1 MNPRRWAF
9 LLVLPLGLLAMAAPA
24 SAVGTG
30 LLGEYYDN
38 IDLTSLKATR
48 IDPTINFN
56 WGLKSPDPLVGPDT
70 FSVRWTGQ
78 VAAKFS
84 ETHTFYALSDDGV
97 RLWVNGQ
104 LIIDKW
110 IDQKAENQG
119 SVALTSGRMY
129 DIKVEYYENGSGA
142 IAQLS
147 WSSPSQP
154 KQIIPQSQLYPNP
167 VPTPPLPPPDP
178 GPTGSFKWLTATPE
192 SQGFDRAKLDTLI
205 DVLAS
210 RSTKA
215 LLIVRNDR
223 MVTEWYAPGT
233 YATQRQSLASAAKG
247 VLGGLALLVGLNDGR
262 IGTEDLASKYITSW
276 RNNSLKSKIR
286 IKHLAAHISGIE
298 DADGPEQWKQ
308 DFWDRIPDP
317 FSIAINDAP
326 MLFSPGTDQAYS
338 NPGIAALDY
347 ALTASLKGTAQPDI
361 RMALQERI
369 MGPMGIP
376 SSEWSIGYGKVYS
389 LDGLNLYATWGGASC
404 TPRAVAQVGRLVL
417 RKGNWEGRQLVGSTW
432 ATRMVTR
439 VDSRFSTGLCWHTNA
454 NSDWPTLPRDAYATA
469 GSGHKVL
476 LVIPSLNLIVVRLGS
491 RLMDETDFWLGLEEY
506 LFTPLMDLLT
516 R

>member
-1 MNPRRWAF
+1 MNPRSWAF
-9 LLVLPLGLLAMAAPA
+9 LLVLPLGPLAFDAPA
-24 SAVGTG
+24 SGAGTG

-38 IDLTSLKATR
+38 TDLTSLKATR
-48 IDPTINFN
+48 IDPIINFN
-56 WGLKSPDPLVGPDT
+56 WGVKSPDPLVGADT

-84 ETHTFYALSDDGV
+84 ETHKFYVFSDDGA

-110 IDQKAENQG
+110 VNQKAENQG
-119 SVALTSGRMY
+119 SIALNAGQLY
-129 DIKVEYYENGSGA
+129 DIKIEYYENGSGA
-142 IAQLS
+142 ITQLS
-147 WSSPSQP
+147 WSSPSQT
-154 KQIIPQSQLYPNP
+154 KQIVPQSQLYPNP
-167 VPTPPLPPPDP
+167 VPTPPPPDP
-178 GPTGSFKWLTATPE
+178 GPPGGFKWLTATPE

-223 MVTEWYAPGT
+223 LVTEWYAPGT

-247 VLGGLALLVGLNDGR
+247 IVGGMALLVGLNDGR
-262 IGTEDLASKYITSW
+262 IGPEDLASKYIGSW
-276 RNNSLKSKIR
+276 SNDSLKHKIR
-286 IKHLAAHISGIE
+286 IKHLAAHTSGIE
-298 DADGPEQWKQ
+298 DAEGPEQWKQ

-326 MLFSPGTDQAYS
+326 VLFSPGSDLAYS

-361 RMALQERI
+361 RAALQQRI

-376 SSEWSIGYGKVYS
+376 SSEWSIGYGKVYN
-389 LDGLNLYATWGGASC
+389 LDSLNLYATWGGASY
-404 TPRAVAQVGRLVL
+404 TPRAVARVGRLML
-417 RKGNWEGRQLVGSTW
+417 RQGNWEGQQLVESTW
-432 ATRMVTR
+432 AKRMVTQ
-439 VDSRFSTGLCWHTNA
+439 VDSRFSSGLCWRTNA
-454 NSDWPTLPRDAYATA
+454 NSDWGALPRDAYATA

-476 LVIPSLNLIVVRLGS
+476 LVVPSLSLIVVRLGG
-491 RLMDETDFWLGLEEY
+491 RLMDETDFWLGLEQY
-506 LFTPLMDLLT
+506 LFEPLRDSMSGL
-516 R
+516 